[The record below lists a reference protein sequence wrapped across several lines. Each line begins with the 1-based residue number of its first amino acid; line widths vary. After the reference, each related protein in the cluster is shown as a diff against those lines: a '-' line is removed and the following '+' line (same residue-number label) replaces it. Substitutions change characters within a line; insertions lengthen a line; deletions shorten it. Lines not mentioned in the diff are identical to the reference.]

1 MVYAHSM
8 RMKAPTG
15 HAAYAVV
22 PYLLSVISPFVLTIS
37 VYTFLCE
44 PWHTK
49 YFWFCGLQEAGNV
62 AMTCSPVDGISTTG
76 LTAPLRKT
84 IPAITVMFTL
94 FCADVEYCTNSL
106 ENVKSLAVKIVG
118 VSMPM
123 ISSTLS
129 AISITP
135 GLRSNVLSTAIIH
148 RRKQD
153 RCTMCDCSGSRDFP
167 ALRYVRGCF
176 PCSHRRNVL
185 YCR

>member
-1 MVYAHSM
+1 M
-8 RMKAPTG
+8 RMKAPAG
-15 HAAYAVV
+15 QAVYAVV

-49 YFWFCGLQEAGNV
+49 YFWFFGLQEAGNV
-62 AMTCSPVDGISTTG
+62 AITCSPVDGISTTG
-76 LTAPLRKT
+76 FTAPLRKT

-94 FCADVEYCTNSL
+94 FCADVEYCTKSL
-106 ENVKSLAVKIVG
+106 ENVKSLAVKTVG
-118 VSMPM
+118 VNMLM

-129 AISITP
+129 AISMTP

-148 RRKQD
+148 RRKQG
-153 RCTMCDCSGSRDFP
+153 RCTMCRRYGSRVP
-167 ALRYVRGCF
+167 LALRYAPGCF
-176 PCSHRRNVL
+176 PCSHRRNVR